1 MRSFLGVPIRIRD
14 QVFGNLYLTEK
25 RDAEQFTGDDE
36 ETMVALAVAAG
47 VAIDNARL
55 YAAAGH
61 RQRWLEA
68 TAEIT
73 NVLLGEVNRTAALPL
88 VAPRAREV
96 SGAESVMV
104 LLHQPAEDRLCVEV

>member
-25 RDAEQFTGDDE
+25 RDAEEFTEDDE
-36 ETMVALAVAAG
+36 ESVVALAVAAG

-55 YAAAGH
+55 YAAAGA

-73 NVLLGEVNRTAALPL
+73 NVLLGEVNRTDALRL
-88 VAPRAREV
+88 VDRRAREV
-96 SGAESVMV
+96 SGAQPIMV
-104 LLHQPAEDRLCVEV
+104 LLSHQDGGR